1 MSTKHER
8 EYKFEKFYTFRNKNF
23 GLPLLTVEI
32 FNFYT
37 YPGRIF
43 RLHRQV
49 LFRLASFVWKS
60 LSNPTRE
67 TSSLCLVGFASPYS
81 RDAQFLAI
89 AYTTQAH

>member
-1 MSTKHER
+1 MKCQYCLLSRIRTR
-8 EYKFEKFYTFRNKNF
+8 ILFSPSFEKFVYCYLEK
-23 GLPLLTVEI
+23 E
-32 FNFYT
+32 
-37 YPGRIF
+37 PGRIF

-49 LFRLASFVWKS
+49 LFRLASLIWKS

-89 AYTTQAH
+89 AYATQAH